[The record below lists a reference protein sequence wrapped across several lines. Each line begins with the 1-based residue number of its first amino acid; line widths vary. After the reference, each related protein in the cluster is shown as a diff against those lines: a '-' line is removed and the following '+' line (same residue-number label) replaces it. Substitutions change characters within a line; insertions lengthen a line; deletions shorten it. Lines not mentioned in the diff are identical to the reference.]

1 MAKTKLLLLIKA
13 NRRQSSFLE
22 QLGISSATA
31 RKPAKPIN
39 RAKKITATALIIAAL
54 FVGFGSL
61 MVMLGANYRQLELI
75 GSFIGIK
82 GLSLF
87 MGSLIAAVVTFT
99 YATYTAGSMLYR
111 ANDLKMLVTLP
122 VNENDLFVSR
132 FILHYLTNISLYV
145 AVMIPALF
153 VIAITYGFSFRIIS
167 MGLLVLLIG
176 PVLPISLSML
186 YARLFATTGRNGGK
200 RRYTEVIALFVMFIL
215 LVGLQSIS
223 SRWLREGFSETTIA
237 NLAAMFGNLFST
249 LFKWFPLAS
258 WKTRMIVPDSVASML
273 RSLALFVIL
282 SGSILFV
289 SIAFG
294 KQNYSKLLLQSISES
309 NGTRTKRKKN
319 SIASYEAPIHYRSPI
334 KVLVMKEFVLIN
346 SQNSYMMELYAEAA
360 IPLILVIVYFIGGTL
375 GDVAAMVNSLSSSD
389 AFPFMYCGVLLA
401 MATISMMSSTSIS
414 REGRLF
420 DFSKILPVSPN
431 IHVKAKVLAHLLLFG
446 STYLIFMI
454 IGLFFLPVS
463 PVHLL
468 WMIPLGW
475 LLITLSSFTSLAI
488 DYSRPRLEWKLPQ
501 QAVKQNMNGMLGMIV
516 SLITIAIFAGIMYVL
531 LIVLGLHAI
540 IVGISLVVVSALS
553 LIPAWKVVV
562 KAAGRCYAAA

>member
-122 VNENDLFVSR
+122 VSENDLFVSR

-237 NLAAMFGNLFST
+237 NLAAM
-249 LFKWFPLAS
+249 
-258 WKTRMIVPDSVASML
+258 
-273 RSLALFVIL
+273 
-282 SGSILFV
+282 
-289 SIAFG
+289 
-294 KQNYSKLLLQSISES
+294 
-309 NGTRTKRKKN
+309 
-319 SIASYEAPIHYRSPI
+319 
-334 KVLVMKEFVLIN
+334 
-346 SQNSYMMELYAEAA
+346 
-360 IPLILVIVYFIGGTL
+360 
-375 GDVAAMVNSLSSSD
+375 
-389 AFPFMYCGVLLA
+389 
-401 MATISMMSSTSIS
+401 
-414 REGRLF
+414 
-420 DFSKILPVSPN
+420 
-431 IHVKAKVLAHLLLFG
+431 
-446 STYLIFMI
+446 
-454 IGLFFLPVS
+454 
-463 PVHLL
+463 
-468 WMIPLGW
+468 
-475 LLITLSSFTSLAI
+475 
-488 DYSRPRLEWKLPQ
+488 
-501 QAVKQNMNGMLGMIV
+501 
-516 SLITIAIFAGIMYVL
+516 
-531 LIVLGLHAI
+531 
-540 IVGISLVVVSALS
+540 
-553 LIPAWKVVV
+553 
-562 KAAGRCYAAA
+562 